1 VLSINCWI
9 TGVLSGWIEENHKKF
24 HSVNPMLRQIF
35 EAVTSQTQVY
45 NVALVAT
52 LPFFHRVSLLSE
64 QRTRKTDEVMQ
75 R

>member
-1 VLSINCWI
+1 
-9 TGVLSGWIEENHKKF
+9 
-24 HSVNPMLRQIF
+24 MLRQIF